1 MNKSIYIILALVGML
16 AMNSCSDDEFLSGN
30 PDMELG
36 AGKVSALYGDSLPF
50 TIKASDVDV
59 PLSTLKAKL
68 FYGEELVSE
77 TVIRTKT
84 SGSDYTGKVFVPYY
98 PNVIDGRA
106 TLKFVLQNI
115 HFTTTEMEREVVLS
129 RPDFPYVTLV
139 DEMGEE
145 YLMKR
150 QSLYNYSVTGRF
162 PQDMKA
168 YFKTPKVG
176 ENGNELTFGWDNE
189 NQLAEGKNVDP
200 ITFSGTEA
208 EPYEVTFNVLTYA
221 VSPLVNV
228 LFDGEKMI
236 AQDANTYL
244 IQKSFTQ
251 GQAIVVV
258 GIDLDGWWI
267 NPDYFRKES
276 NGTLTFLPVD
286 GKYRVV
292 ANMKQ
297 KYFSVTRMNGDK
309 EATLSDDGHG
319 AIWLMGWGVGSPSLD
334 YQFGWNA
341 GNNYSVSEIAPKKY
355 QFTGV
360 AGPEHGSSIGQRFR
374 YDYIGCKF
382 FYQNNWGEEL
392 SKNKR
397 LTVVESSKALIKV
410 IDEGNDDGN
419 IVLADGVTLEEGA
432 TYVLTVD
439 LTAGNDKGTV
449 SLEKISD
456 GEVKPQPTLVQTL
469 YFDFGSKTSGRGELT
484 EGIDKNNHYWNN
496 ICNNNVGTGDAAKY
510 ADAGTVYSPL
520 FNSDN
525 VPTEYNLTLDVR
537 FSTNGMNNGAG
548 GLMSPQ
554 EELLGDFA
562 IKSVTEDY
570 FYTENDENK
579 DRSFTFSGLD
589 KEKGYKFYIF
599 GSRGTADTRIVNY
612 IMSGS
617 NDYTGELQTSGTNC
631 GGDGINQ
638 NIKNICESDIIYPDG
653 NGKIKFTLEKKVGN
667 YAALNALKI
676 EEYTNVK

>member
-1 MNKSIYIILALVGML
+1 MNKSIYIILALVGIL

-251 GQAIVVV
+251 GQSIVVV

-297 KYFSVTRMNGDK
+297 KYFSVTRMNGDE

-341 GNNYSVSEIAPKKY
+341 GNNYSISEIAPKKY

-469 YFDFGSKTSGRGELT
+469 YFDFGGNESGTRGEPT
-484 EGIDKNNHYWNN
+484 VSPDNNGNYWNN
-496 ICNNNVGTGDAAKY
+496 IINNDGFYAKKGSVYTDFVNSRNDQTGF
-510 ADAGTVYSPL
+510 S
-520 FNSDN
+520 
-525 VPTEYNLTLDVR
+525 LTLNSR
-537 FSTNGMNNGAG
+537 FTVNKAG
-548 GLMSPQ
+548 GLTDPDKDK
-554 EELLGDFA
+554 LGDLA
-562 IKSVTEDY
+562 VITATGDY
-570 FYTENDENK
+570 FFLEKSDVDSN
-579 DRSFTFSGLD
+579 FTLSGLD
-589 KEKGYKFYIF
+589 KNKGYKFYMF
-599 GSRGTADTRIVNY
+599 ASRNETQVRTARYTITGTNTWL
-612 IMSGS
+612 
-617 NDYTGELQTSGTNC
+617 GELQASGTDC
-631 GGDGINQ
+631 GGAGKNH
-638 NIKNICESDIIYPDG
+638 NVENICESDWVYPNEEG
-653 NGKIKFTLEKKVGN
+653 TILFTVSRVAGD
-667 YAALNALKI
+667 YIPLNVMKM
-676 EEYTNVK
+676 EEWSDIR